1 MSTRETESETERAAR
16 LLLSKANLLR
26 VRGQPDA
33 AIEACAE
40 ALQLSPL
47 SGDASALLADIYESQ
62 GRLDDALQWY
72 GMAVD
77 HAPDN
82 PSYREHLRRL
92 ADKKQTTLVKQA
104 EVPSPKLPGERTL
117 ELEASATK
125 KTGQAARV
133 VWIVCGVLALLL
145 LLTALF
151 VLVPLLV
158 LKRRTPET
166 PAAPLAPPAQT
177 RPLLTATPM
186 PALAPALPTPASL
199 LPTPTPPQA
208 AATPAPAS
216 EAGEAIRLSDGVAY
230 LNLASGLALRDAPPQ
245 DPTSREALVRQA
257 LHLAAEVS
265 HADARVKLIQITLK
279 APGTPTPALIAEIGA
294 FDAIRV
300 SEAAPVSDLTLVF
313 KSLRWP
319 ENDAAPGR

>member
-1 MSTRETESETERAAR
+1 MSTRETESETERAAH

-26 VRGQPDA
+26 VRGQPEA

-40 ALQLSPL
+40 ALRLDPL

-77 HAPDN
+77 NAPGN
-82 PSYREHLRRL
+82 PSYREHLKRL
-92 ADKKQTTLVKQA
+92 AEKKQTALVQQA
-104 EVPSPKLPGERTL
+104 ELPATKPPGERTL
-117 ELEASATK
+117 ELEGTASVSAAK
-125 KTGQAARV
+125 KTDKAVRAI
-133 VWIVCGVLALLL
+133 WIVCGVLALLL
-145 LLTALF
+145 LLAGLF
-151 VLVPLLV
+151 VLAPLLV
-158 LKRRTPET
+158 LKRRGTEP
-166 PAAPLAPPAQT
+166 PVALQAAP
-177 RPLLTATPM
+177 PLATPL
-186 PALAPALPTPASL
+186 PALAPTLPTPASALPTPA
-199 LPTPTPPQA
+199 LPPT
-208 AATPAPAS
+208 AATPAPSS
-216 EAGEAIRLSDGVAY
+216 ETAGEAIRLSDGVAY

-300 SEAAPVSDLTLVF
+300 SEAAPASDLTLVF

-319 ENDAAPGR
+319 ESDAAPAR

>member
-1 MSTRETESETERAAR
+1 MSTQEPESETERAAH
-16 LLLSKANLLR
+16 LLLSRANLLR
-26 VRGQPDA
+26 VRGQPEA

-40 ALQLSPL
+40 ALRLAPL

-77 HAPDN
+77 NAPEN
-82 PSYREHLRRL
+82 PSYREHLKRL
-92 ADKKQTTLVKQA
+92 AEKKQTALVKQA
-104 EVPSPKLPGERTL
+104 EAPALKPPGERTL
-117 ELEASATK
+117 ELEGMSPSAK
-125 KTGQAARV
+125 KTDQTVRV
-133 VWIVCGVLALLL
+133 IWIVCGVLTLILLL
-145 LLTALF
+145 GALF
-151 VLVPLLV
+151 VLVPLLL
-158 LKRRTPET
+158 LKRRPAVEPPASRIASSVQNQPALST
-166 PAAPLAPPAQT
+166 PAPL
-177 RPLLTATPM
+177 
-186 PALAPALPTPASL
+186 LAPALPTPAPMLS
-199 LPTPTPPQA
+199 TPAPSP
-208 AATPAPAS
+208 AATPAPDS
-216 EAGEAIRLSDGVAY
+216 GEAIRLSDGVAY

-245 DPTSREALVRQA
+245 DPTSREALLRQA

-319 ENDAAPGR
+319 ETDVAPAR

>member
-1 MSTRETESETERAAR
+1 MSTQEPESERAAH
-16 LLLSKANLLR
+16 LLLSRANLLR
-26 VRGQPDA
+26 VRGQPEA

-40 ALQLSPL
+40 ALRLDPL

-77 HAPDN
+77 NAPEN
-82 PSYREHLRRL
+82 PSYREHLKRL
-92 ADKKQTTLVKQA
+92 AEKKQTALVKQA
-104 EVPSPKLPGERTL
+104 EAPALKPPGERTL
-117 ELEASATK
+117 ELEGASPSAK
-125 KTGQAARV
+125 KTDQTVRV
-133 VWIVCGVLALLL
+133 IWIVCGVLTLILLL
-145 LLTALF
+145 GALF
-151 VLVPLLV
+151 VLVPLLL
-158 LKRRTPET
+158 LKRRSAEPPASRVASSVQSQPTLST
-166 PAAPLAPPAQT
+166 PAPL
-177 RPLLTATPM
+177 
-186 PALAPALPTPASL
+186 LAPALPTPAPMLS
-199 LPTPTPPQA
+199 TPAPSP
-208 AATPAPAS
+208 AATPAP
-216 EAGEAIRLSDGVAY
+216 ETGEAIRLSDGVAY

-319 ENDAAPGR
+319 ETDVAPAR